1 MAKKKLHPT
10 PSKMLQVERAF
21 YDHGYS
27 ELSMRGLAK
36 ACDLSTRALYYYFSN
51 KEEAFRASCRFRNEL
66 ALNTCFA
73 AARRRWDEGGD
84 ALDIV
89 AEIIDIRYG
98 DTRRMANASQ
108 HLVELNAEA
117 FKRCNDIITEVALH
131 FETAL
136 AKFVVELQDAGLL
149 QLRADVAPEQIAQ
162 ALANGARGV
171 NQRLPP
177 AAPEA
182 LASCYREMCRFILF
196 GGAEISA
203 ARRPP
208 KRRPEKRAEGAHP

>member
-1 MAKKKLHPT
+1 MAKKLQPT
-10 PSKMLQVERAF
+10 LSKMLQVERAF

-36 ACDLSTRALYYYFSN
+36 ACDLSTRALYYYFSS
-51 KEEAFRASCRFRNEL
+51 KEEAFRATCRFRNEL

-84 ALDIV
+84 ALDII
-89 AEIIDIRYG
+89 AELINIRYG

-108 HLVELNAEA
+108 HLVELNAET

-131 FETAL
+131 FEAAL
-136 AKFVVELQDAGLL
+136 AKFIIEMEEGGLL
-149 QLRADVAPEQIAQ
+149 QLRADATPEQLAQ

-177 AAPEA
+177 AAPDA
-182 LASCYREMCRFILF
+182 LASCYREICCFVLF
-196 GGAEISA
+196 GGAEIA
-203 ARRPP
+203 AANQPPRRQAP
-208 KRRPEKRAEGAHP
+208 KRAGDPRS